1 MTRQG
6 ARWHCLVWKRE
17 ESRVLLH
24 HLPIKPLSIAQPF
37 RSTSRML
44 TCINKAKGRKFD
56 SEATYLIY
64 YLTNQDCVTGDT
76 QGNANEELHTKV
88 GLELQIEI

>member
-6 ARWHCLVWKRE
+6 ARWYCLVWKRK

-37 RSTSRML
+37 RLMSRML
-44 TCINKAKGRKFD
+44 TCISKAKGRQFD
-56 SEATYLIY
+56 SKAIYLTYC
-64 YLTNQDCVTGDT
+64 LTNQDCVTGDT
-76 QGNANEELHTKV
+76 QGNANQELHTKE
-88 GLELQIEI
+88 GWELQIEI